1 LPRWPSGVAKTIKE
15 FVCLKV
21 NDEEANE
28 ATCQVVEETPLSI
41 FINGRHYVTAMISPQ
56 LHKEFVVGH
65 LFAERTLGSPEEIE
79 SLEIE
84 GNVVRAIVA
93 NPMRAILPRKP
104 IVSGCGGTAS
114 FLDES
119 KLPKTRSDLKITKE
133 ELADGM
139 KAILLSE
146 IHTATGGVH
155 CVGLFGKSGPVC
167 IIEDIGRHNALDKAI
182 GYGLMHNIDFSQAFL
197 ACTGRI
203 SSDMALKCSVAGIP
217 VIVSRGATTS
227 LAISIAERTGLAI
240 VGFLRKKSSMCTP
253 TKRGSPY
260 HDMLQVCRA
269 CRCIF
274 SRAPLPEPFC

>member
-1 LPRWPSGVAKTIKE
+1 MIKE

-21 NDEEANE
+21 NGEGVEEAF
-28 ATCQVVEETPLSI
+28 CPVVEEVPLSI

-56 LHKEFVVGH
+56 LRKEFVVGH
-65 LFAERTLGSPEEIE
+65 LFAEGIAGSLKEIE

-84 GNVVRAIVA
+84 GNVVRALIA

-104 IVSGCGGTAS
+104 IVSGCGGIAS

-119 KLPKTRSDLKITKE
+119 KLPKIKSDLKVARE
-133 ELADGM
+133 ELQKGM
-139 KAILLSE
+139 KAISLSE
-146 IHTATGGVH
+146 IHVATGGVH
-155 CVGLFGKSGPVC
+155 SVGLFGKSGPVC

-182 GYGLMHNIDFSQAFL
+182 GYGLMQNIDFCQAFV

-217 VIVSRGATTS
+217 VVASRGATTS

-240 VGFLRKKSSMCTP
+240 VGFLRAKKLNVYTNRQRITTS
-253 TKRGSPY
+253 
-260 HDMLQVCRA
+260 
-269 CRCIF
+269 
-274 SRAPLPEPFC
+274 